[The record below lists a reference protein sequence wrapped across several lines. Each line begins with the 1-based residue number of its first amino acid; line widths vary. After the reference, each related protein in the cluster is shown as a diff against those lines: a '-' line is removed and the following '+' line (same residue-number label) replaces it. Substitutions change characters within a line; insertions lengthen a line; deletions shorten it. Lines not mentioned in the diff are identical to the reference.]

1 MATELKGLNYFPVDI
16 RFFQCDKIAIIEAEY
31 GLKALAIVFKLL
43 CRIYS
48 EGFYMVW
55 DERACK
61 LFRLNA
67 CAECSADELQAI
79 VGALVKEGFFSAA
92 CFEKYGVLTSK
103 GIQRRFF
110 EAASRRK
117 RMVIERAELLL
128 IEPAAGV
135 KKTEDTACTPS
146 SADLHASLALPAE
159 EVLDALA
166 RMPAEEVLDAPAGI
180 PEEEASD
187 TPSGVPAE
195 ETFPH
200 RLTPSSENPNAD
212 ISGKNAPFSSQRR
225 EKEKRETKRIL
236 YLPTPTTSSFRQ
248 AGEANDKEKNP
259 GVPIPPLD
267 TPAETLGAPIS
278 PTGTQTETSA
288 HTPAKAPDAPM
299 PLTNPPAEAPT
310 HTPAETPDAPPP
322 PFSTRCRR
330 WRETLLRDEDWLASV
345 VRISGKGSPVLAEL
359 PAAMALFEDHITTIG
374 ERHTLAAPTDY
385 TRRFVSWWRCL
396 RFRPAKTIAS
406 ATSHPHTAKSA
417 PASAV
422 QPAAASSFA
431 WQPLPPAADSIPSP
445 AAFPSSFPTGNDSGS
460 RAEKALQTSDT
471 AAGIALQ
478 LIGQS

>member
-1 MATELKGLNYFPVDI
+1 MAIELKGLNYFPVDI

-48 EGFYMVW
+48 EGFYMMW

-67 CAECSADELQAI
+67 CAECSAEELQAI
-79 VGALVKEGFFSAA
+79 VAALVKEGFFSAA

-128 IEPAAGV
+128 IEPGAGV
-135 KKTEDTACTPS
+135 KKTEPTACTPPS
-146 SADLHASLALPAE
+146 SDPACPLALREEEALAAPEVLPAE
-159 EVLDALA
+159 EALH
-166 RMPAEEVLDAPAGI
+166 RRL
-180 PEEEASD
+180 ASPFEK
-187 TPSGVPAE
+187 T
-195 ETFPH
+195 
-200 RLTPSSENPNAD
+200 NAD
-212 ISGKNAPFSSQRR
+212 ISGKNASISSQRR
-225 EKEKRETKRIL
+225 EKEKRETKRTL
-236 YLPTPTTSSFRQ
+236 YLPTPTTTSSGQ
-248 AGEANDKEKNP
+248 ASATNDKEKTAAQP
-259 GVPIPPLD
+259 MPPADHPIPIANHPMHPANHPMPSTNHPMHPADQLMSPANHPMPLADTSMPLAD
-267 TPAETLGAPIS
+267 TPMHPADTPMHPADT
-278 PTGTQTETSA
+278 PTE
-288 HTPAKAPDAPM
+288 APDAP
-299 PLTNPPAEAPT
+299 T
-310 HTPAETPDAPPP
+310 P

-330 WRETLLRDEDWLASV
+330 WRETLLGDEDWLASV

-359 PAAMALFEDHITTIG
+359 PAAMSLFEDHITTIG
-374 ERHTLAAPTDY
+374 ERHTLAAPADY

-396 RFRPAKTIAS
+396 RFRPAQAIACT
-406 ATSHPHTAKSA
+406 TSRLYPAKPA
-417 PASAV
+417 PASAAL
-422 QPAAASSFA
+422 PAASSSFA
-431 WQPLPPAADSIPSP
+431 WQPMPTEAAPFPSP
-445 AAFPSSFPTGNDSGS
+445 PAFPSPFPAASGSGSGSGS

>member
-1 MATELKGLNYFPVDI
+1 MAIELKGLNYFPVDI

-48 EGFYMVW
+48 EGFYMMW

-67 CAECSADELQAI
+67 CAECSAEELQAI
-79 VGALVKEGFFSAA
+79 VAALVKEGFFSAA

-128 IEPAAGV
+128 IEPGAGV
-135 KKTEDTACTPS
+135 KKTEPTACTPPS
-146 SADLHASLALPAE
+146 SDPACPLALREEEALAAPEVLPAE
-159 EVLDALA
+159 EALH
-166 RMPAEEVLDAPAGI
+166 RRL
-180 PEEEASD
+180 ASPFEK
-187 TPSGVPAE
+187 T
-195 ETFPH
+195 
-200 RLTPSSENPNAD
+200 NAD
-212 ISGKNAPFSSQRR
+212 ISGKNASISSQRR
-225 EKEKRETKRIL
+225 EKEKRETKRTL
-236 YLPTPTTSSFRQ
+236 YLPTPTTTSSGQ
-248 AGEANDKEKNP
+248 ASATNDKEKTAAQP
-259 GVPIPPLD
+259 MPPADHPIPIANHPMHPANPPMPSTNHPMHPAD
-267 TPAETLGAPIS
+267 TP
-278 PTGTQTETSA
+278 TE
-288 HTPAKAPDAPM
+288 APDAP
-299 PLTNPPAEAPT
+299 T
-310 HTPAETPDAPPP
+310 P

-330 WRETLLRDEDWLASV
+330 WRETLLGDEDWLASV

-359 PAAMALFEDHITTIG
+359 PAAMSLFEDHITTIG
-374 ERHTLAAPTDY
+374 ERHTLAAPADY

-396 RFRPAKTIAS
+396 RFRPAQAIACT
-406 ATSHPHTAKSA
+406 TSRLYPAKSA
-417 PASAV
+417 PASAAL
-422 QPAAASSFA
+422 PAASSSFA
-431 WQPLPPAADSIPSP
+431 WQPMPTEAAPFPSP
-445 AAFPSSFPTGNDSGS
+445 PAFPSPFPAASGSGSGSGS